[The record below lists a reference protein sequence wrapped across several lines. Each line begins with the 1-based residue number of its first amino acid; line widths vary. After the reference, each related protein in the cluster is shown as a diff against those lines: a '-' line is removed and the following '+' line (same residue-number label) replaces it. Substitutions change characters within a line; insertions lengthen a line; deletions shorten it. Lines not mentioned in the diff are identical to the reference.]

1 MYIIGTYTGRGL
13 YSNTSDE
20 GVKVAAASVAGQKN
34 TCEVASNNVW
44 HGHMTYCF
52 MIAIS

>member
-1 MYIIGTYTGRGL
+1 MKNPFPQIRILGVPTYTGRGL

-34 TCEVASNNVW
+34 TCEVASNNV
-44 HGHMTYCF
+44 
-52 MIAIS
+52 